1 MNATPSQKSLGSR
14 GEAIASKFLSQRFGL
29 ELVQKNFH
37 AQGGEIDLVM
47 KNPETEEYIF
57 VEVKTRTNEIFG
69 GGKSAITPAKFEKM
83 LRAIED
89 FFGKKMQLS
98 EIPEFRIDA
107 VILKIEGTKV
117 FCEHV
122 ENIGPDD
129 F

>member
-1 MNATPSQKSLGSR
+1 MTGKNPLGPK
-14 GEAIASKFLSQRFGL
+14 GEAIAAKYLQQRQGW
-29 ELVQKNFH
+29 ELIDRNFH

-47 KNPETEEYIF
+47 RDPESEEFIF
-57 VEVKTRTNEIFG
+57 VEVKTRTNEAFG
-69 GGKSAITPAKFEKM
+69 GGKAAITQDKFEKM

-89 FFGKKMQLS
+89 FFGKKMQLQ
-98 EIPEFRIDA
+98 EMPEFRIDA

-122 ENIGPDD
+122 PNIGPDD

>member
-1 MNATPSQKSLGSR
+1 MNASDLQKPLGAR
-14 GEAIASKFLSQRFGL
+14 GEAIAAKFLQQNFGF

-37 AQGGEIDLVM
+37 AQGGELDLVM
-47 KNPETEEYIF
+47 KNPENDEYVF
-57 VEVKTRTNEIFG
+57 VEVKTRTNDAFG
-69 GGKSAITPAKFEKM
+69 GGKAAITAAKFEKM

-89 FFGKKMQLS
+89 FFLKKLQRS
-98 EIPEFRIDA
+98 DIPEFRIDA